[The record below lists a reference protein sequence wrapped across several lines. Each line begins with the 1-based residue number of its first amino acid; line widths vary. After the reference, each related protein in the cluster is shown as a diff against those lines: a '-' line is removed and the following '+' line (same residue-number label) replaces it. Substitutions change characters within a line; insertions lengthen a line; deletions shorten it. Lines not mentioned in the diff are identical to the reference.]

1 MDSMIKKIEVNR
13 REKTKL
19 GRGKYKNHDRQEKN
33 KLLKMQ
39 YLPSKNTPCS
49 TYVVWGRSVL
59 IGRYSCQSYDLS
71 ATNLNVYELET

>member
-1 MDSMIKKIEVNR
+1 MNSMIKKIGANR

-39 YLPSKNTPCS
+39 YLALKNTACS
-49 TYVVWGRSVL
+49 TFVVWGRSVL
-59 IGRYSCQSYDLS
+59 IASWVDIAVNDMIYQQQS
-71 ATNLNVYELET
+71 